1 MMGTKGTC
9 FDVRAVAGTSHFSP
23 AARSSR
29 SMTRLSP
36 SRARPINSG
45 RRSVARA
52 PASRFTEGLFSQRAR
67 PADCLTPL
75 TAPSSIGLSLYQ
87 SWLPLTKVNNR
98 RTQMSF
104 NKITLVGN
112 LGRDPELRYT
122 PQGTPVCSFSL
133 ATNERRK
140 DRNTG
145 ENNDITT
152 WFRVT
157 LWGRQAETASQYLT
171 RGRPVYIEG
180 RLRVEEWTDRDGK
193 PRHTLEV
200 HATDMQ
206 FIGGGRS
213 DEGTAPA
220 SRAAA
225 AAPEPAVN
233 APDMNDDDVPF

>member
-1 MMGTKGTC
+1 
-9 FDVRAVAGTSHFSP
+9 
-23 AARSSR
+23 
-29 SMTRLSP
+29 
-36 SRARPINSG
+36 
-45 RRSVARA
+45 
-52 PASRFTEGLFSQRAR
+52 
-67 PADCLTPL
+67 
-75 TAPSSIGLSLYQ
+75 
-87 SWLPLTKVNNR
+87 
-98 RTQMSF
+98 MSF
-104 NKITLVGN
+104 NKIILVGN

-140 DRNTG
+140 DRTTG
-145 ENNDITT
+145 ENTDITT

-206 FIGGGRS
+206 FIGSGARS
-213 DEGTAPA
+213 EEAAVPA
-220 SRAAA
+220 KAAA
-225 AAPEPAVN
+225 AGSDAMPP
-233 APDMNDDDVPF
+233 APDLSDDDVPF